1 VRPAEVRV
9 AFDAD
14 RITATHAR
22 GVADRATGRRV
33 TIDDPVRVAS
43 VSKLVVALGVMRLV
57 ERGVL
62 DLDADVTDRLGWRL
76 RHPAY
81 PHVPIT
87 LRLLLS
93 HRSGLTDGVDY
104 IVPLGTRMGDAVA
117 DPKAWDA
124 AHAPGSWFAY
134 TNLNF
139 GVIASVMEAAT
150 GERFDRVMAREVL
163 APLKLDACYNWGAG
177 CSDAAVARA
186 VVLYR
191 ASGEVARDDLRGVR
205 PPCPVATSGEC
216 DLSAY
221 RPGENGALFSPQGGL
236 RISMRDLA
244 TIGRMLL
251 RRGDGFLSAA
261 SIAELERVAWTYDG
275 GNGDTSQGFYCRYG
289 LATQTLS
296 ARVAGCEDDLF
307 TNGATWVGHAG
318 EAYALRSG
326 LWIDRASGRGIA
338 FFATAVKDGSKGR
351 SRYSREEEQLAQGR

>member
-1 VRPAEVRV
+1 
-9 AFDAD
+9 
-14 RITATHAR
+14 
-22 GVADRATGRRV
+22 
-33 TIDDPVRVAS
+33 
-43 VSKLVVALGVMRLV
+43 
-57 ERGVL
+57 
-62 DLDADVTDRLGWRL
+62 
-76 RHPAY
+76 
-81 PHVPIT
+81 
-87 LRLLLS
+87 
-93 HRSGLTDGVDY
+93 
-104 IVPLGTRMGDAVA
+104 MGDAVA

-289 LATQTLS
+289 LATQTRS
-296 ARVAGCEDDLF
+296 APACGSTARPGAGSPSSLP
-307 TNGATWVGHAG
+307 
-318 EAYALRSG
+318 R
-326 LWIDRASGRGIA
+326 
-338 FFATAVKDGSKGR
+338 
-351 SRYSREEEQLAQGR
+351 